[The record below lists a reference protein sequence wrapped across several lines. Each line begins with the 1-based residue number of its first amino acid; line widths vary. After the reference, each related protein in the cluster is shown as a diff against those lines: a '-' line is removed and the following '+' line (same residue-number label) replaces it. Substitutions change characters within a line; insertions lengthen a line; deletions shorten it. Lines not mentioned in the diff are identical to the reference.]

1 MESHHPVPGTSRAR
15 SLERLT
21 GQRKTGPTAC
31 RIAIARPR
39 EGTLR
44 TRALLRF
51 NGFVTGP
58 LIAERRPAGV
68 C

>member
-1 MESHHPVPGTSRAR
+1 
-15 SLERLT
+15 
-21 GQRKTGPTAC
+21 
-31 RIAIARPR
+31 
-39 EGTLR
+39 LR